1 MAVDQELV
9 STLVSEVLSKLET
22 ISNGRFA
29 VAAPTAVTPDP
40 PDANAYPNGHP
51 EAQKDTPFV
60 EKVNPADRPFSDVGA
75 KGGVDDPTKMLRGW
89 TLEAAVGRYITSP
102 ASLLQVLAQRERAV
116 AIVTA
121 EGIDYRGNEGRWS
134 GTGFLV
140 GPNLFLTNH
149 HVLNSVSVARSAK
162 VEFNYEISAEN
173 LLLGNAARPRSTQ
186 TFTLDPSRLFVTSP
200 ANDGLDYTFVWIENA
215 AHAAFGSIPMERSS
229 FTVDEGSQ
237 AFVIHHPD
245 GRPKEVSLDDTDI
258 IGIKTRIIHY
268 SSDTMRGS
276 SGAPV
281 FDHRGRLIA
290 LHHASR
296 DERVRLPD
304 GSWTEVVNEGIKIAA
319 IALDLENRM
328 RSGGADASHAETVLR
343 DIGGSDTMSGFF
355 GGLGR
360 DIPADRV
367 RPEAVVDTYRGTDQD
382 IDIGF
387 WNIEWLATRWTDDR
401 KLNGAARII
410 ADLNLDAW
418 GLSEVSPNGVRA
430 LVDRIAEIYGDRY
443 ECGFS
448 EPDAPDGKQSTAMIW
463 KKSSLSGETIAWP
476 SNVEPLLR
484 QRSDDPGAELEAVHG
499 KIFDRYPGLFRFST
513 AGDMPEYSFFV
524 VPLHLKAMD
533 EGSLRRRLASRILAR
548 AVEDLSQGTG
558 LDVILGGD
566 MNAPLASDDFKVIED
581 AGFAVLGAQDEREGA
596 FTYLKGPLSA
606 IDNVFLSPGMKQ
618 TVGSVDYFIVAKD
631 RSMSDFIDNVSD
643 HRPIAMRLSLSKRH
657 RPAIREIGDIDAII
671 DQLLASEKSKNVRK
685 RATRRR
691 SA

>member
-1 MAVDQELV
+1 MVVDQELV
-9 STLVSEVLSKLET
+9 SALVSEVLSKLET
-22 ISNGRFA
+22 MSNGRHA
-29 VAAPTAVTPDP
+29 VIAPESVTPDP
-40 PDANAYPNGHP
+40 AEGSTFPNGHP
-51 EAQKDTPFV
+51 AAQKGTPFI
-60 EKVNPADRPFSDVGA
+60 EEVNPAEGPFSDVGA
-75 KGGVDDPTKMLRGW
+75 KGGVDDPSKMLRGW

-102 ASLLQVLAQRERAV
+102 ASLLQILAQRERAV

-121 EGIDYRGNEGRWS
+121 EGIDYSGSEGRWS

-149 HVLNSVSVARSAK
+149 HVLNSASVARSAK
-162 VEFNYEISAEN
+162 VEFNYAISPEN
-173 LLLGNAARPRSTQ
+173 LLLGNAARPRATQ
-186 TFTLDPSRLFVTSP
+186 AFTLDPGRLFVTSP
-200 ANDGLDYTFVWIENA
+200 AKDGLDYTFVWIENA
-215 AHAAFGSIPMERSS
+215 AHTAFGSIPMERSS

-268 SSDTMRGS
+268 TSDTMRGS

-296 DERVRLPD
+296 DERVQLPD

-319 IALDLENRM
+319 IALDLENKM

-343 DIGGSDTMSGFF
+343 EIGGSDTMSGFF

-360 DIPADRV
+360 DVPADRV

-418 GLSEVSPNGVRA
+418 GLSEVSPKGVRA
-430 LVDRIAEIYGDRY
+430 LVQRIAEIYGDRY
-443 ECGFS
+443 EYGFS
-448 EPDAPDGKQSTAMIW
+448 EPDAADGKQSTAMIW
-463 KKSSLSGETIAWP
+463 KKSSLSGKTIAWP
-476 SNVEPLLR
+476 STVEPLLR
-484 QRSDDPGAELEAVHG
+484 RRSDNSGTAFEAVHG

-513 AGDMPEYSFFV
+513 AGDMPEYAFHV

-548 AVEDLSQGTG
+548 AVEDLTRETG

-566 MNAPLASDDFKVIED
+566 MNAPLASNDFKTLED

-596 FTYLKGPLSA
+596 FTYLKGPQSA

-631 RSMSDFIDNVSD
+631 RSMSEFIDNVSD
-643 HRPIAMRLSLSKRH
+643 HRPIAMRLSLSKRDG
-657 RPAIREIGDIDAII
+657 AVAEAGDLDAII
-671 DQLLASEKSKNVRK
+671 DKLLASETSGNVRK

-691 SA
+691 SP

>member
-1 MAVDQELV
+1 MVIDQELV
-9 STLVSEVLSKLET
+9 SALVSEVLSKLET
-22 ISNGRFA
+22 ISNERSPATATA
-29 VAAPTAVTPDP
+29 VATDPTNEA
-40 PDANAYPNGHP
+40 AYPNGRP
-51 EAQKDTPFV
+51 EAQRDTPFV

-75 KGGVDDPTKMLRGW
+75 SGGVDDPAKMLRGW

-116 AIVTA
+116 AIVTT
-121 EGIDYRGNEGRWS
+121 EGVDYKGNEGRWS
-134 GTGFLV
+134 GTGFLA

-149 HVLNSVSVARSAK
+149 HVLNSVSIARSAK

-173 LLLGNAARPRSTQ
+173 LLLGNAARPRATQ

-200 ANDGLDYTFVWIENA
+200 VQEGLDYTFVWIENA
-215 AHAAFGSIPMERSS
+215 AHTAFGAIPMERSS

-258 IGIKTRIIHY
+258 ISIKTRIIHY

-290 LHHASR
+290 LHHASQN
-296 DERVRLPD
+296 ERIQLPD

-319 IALDLENRM
+319 IALDLENKM
-328 RSGGADASHAETVLR
+328 RSGGADASHAESVLR
-343 DIGGSDTMSGFF
+343 EIGGSDTMSGFF

-360 DIPADRV
+360 DVPSDRI

-387 WNIEWLATRWTDDR
+387 WNIEWLATRWTDER
-401 KLNGAARII
+401 KLSGAARII

-418 GLSEVSPNGVRA
+418 ALSEVSPNGVRA
-430 LVDRIAEIYGDRY
+430 LVDRIKEIYGDRY

-448 EPDAPDGKQSTAMIW
+448 EPDAPDGRQSTAMIW
-463 KKSSLSGETIAWP
+463 KKSSLSGETVVWP

-484 QRSDDPGAELEAVHG
+484 QRSDDPGVGPEAVHG
-499 KIFDRYPGLFRFST
+499 KIFDRYPGLFRFRT
-513 AGDMPEYSFFV
+513 AGEMPEYSFHV
-524 VPLHLKAMD
+524 VPLHLKAME
-533 EGSLRRRLASRILAR
+533 EGSLRRRLAARILAR
-548 AVEDLSQGTG
+548 AVEDLSAETG
-558 LDVILGGD
+558 LDTILGGD
-566 MNAPLASDDFKVIED
+566 MNAPLASDDFKVIQD
-581 AGFAVLGAQDEREGA
+581 AGFSVLGAQDEREGA
-596 FTYLKGPLSA
+596 FTYLKGPRSA

-618 TVGSVDYFIVAKD
+618 AVGAVDYFIVAKD
-631 RSMSDFIDNVSD
+631 RSMSDFIDSVSD
-643 HRPIAMRLSLSKRH
+643 HRPIAMRLSLSKKNRT
-657 RPAIREIGDIDAII
+657 AIPEVGDIDAII
-671 DQLLASEKSKNVRK
+671 EKLLASEKSKNARTRV
-685 RATRRR
+685 ARRR
-691 SA
+691 A

>member
-1 MAVDQELV
+1 MVVDQEIV
-9 STLVSEVLSKLET
+9 SLVSELVSKLEA
-22 ISNGRFA
+22 ISSRRDTVPAPA
-29 VAAPTAVTPDP
+29 VATPEKADMSVW
-40 PDANAYPNGHP
+40 PNGHP
-51 EAQKDTPFV
+51 PAKRDAPFV
-60 EKVNPADRPFSDVGA
+60 EKVNPTDRPFSDVGDG
-75 KGGVDDPTKMLRGW
+75 GGVDDPSKMLSGW
-89 TLEAAVGRYITSP
+89 TLEAAVGRYVTSP

-121 EGIDYRGNEGRWS
+121 EGIDYQENQGRWS

-149 HVLNSVSVARSAK
+149 HVLNSVPVARTAK

-173 LLLGNAARPRSTQ
+173 LLQGNAARPRATQ
-186 TFTLDPSRLFVTSP
+186 TFVLDPSRLFVTSP
-200 ANDGLDYTFVWIENA
+200 AKDGLDYTFVWIENA
-215 AHAAFGSIPMERSS
+215 AHGEFGSIPMERSS
-229 FTVDEGSQ
+229 FTVNEGSQ

-245 GRPKEVSLDDTDI
+245 GQPKEVSLDDTDI
-258 IGIKTRIIHY
+258 ISIKTRIIHY

-296 DERVRLPD
+296 QERVKLRD
-304 GSWTEVVNEGIKIAA
+304 GNWTDVVNEGIKIAA
-319 IALDLENRM
+319 IALDLENKM
-328 RSGGADASHAETVLR
+328 RSGGTDASHAETVLR
-343 DIGGSDTMSGFF
+343 EIGGSDTMSGFF
-355 GGLGR
+355 GALGR
-360 DIPADRV
+360 DLPSERV

-463 KKSSLSGETIAWP
+463 KKSSLSGKTMAWP

-484 QRSDDPGAELEAVHG
+484 RRSDDPEVGPEALHG

-513 AGDMPEYSFFV
+513 AGDMPEYSFYV

-548 AVEDLSQGTG
+548 AIEDLSQETG

-566 MNAPLASDDFKVIED
+566 MNAPLASEDFKAIED
-581 AGFAVLGAQDEREGA
+581 AGFAILGAQDEREGA
-596 FTYLKGPLSA
+596 FTYLKGPQSA

-631 RSMSDFIDNVSD
+631 RSMSDFIDNISD
-643 HRPIAMRLSLSKRH
+643 HRPIAMRLSLSKRD
-657 RPAIREIGDIDAII
+657 RPVTTEVGDIDAII
-671 DQLLASEKSKNVRK
+671 DKLLASEKPRNVRK
-685 RATRRR
+685 RAARRR